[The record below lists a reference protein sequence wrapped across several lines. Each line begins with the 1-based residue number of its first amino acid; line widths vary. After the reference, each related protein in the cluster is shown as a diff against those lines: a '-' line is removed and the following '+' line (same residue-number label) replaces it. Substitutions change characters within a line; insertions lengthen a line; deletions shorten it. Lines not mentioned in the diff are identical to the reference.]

1 MRRPLRGGK
10 RRNKNENHC
19 SHYFN
24 RSSFF
29 LVTPIHSQN
38 VLQNHSV
45 SQRSPRPLIATEQEV
60 NQFLKNYIERYTG
73 KNIDEFLL
81 LFSLK
86 AVQNQKD
93 RLPGIREIYRNFFDQ
108 TQALHCRIEDQKVEI
123 YENAVEVKARYE
135 IEQIVK
141 KGEGKKVWRGRIRWV
156 LIREDGI
163 LKILSID
170 YKHEETP

>member
-1 MRRPLRGGK
+1 MRKTALIISIILPLLFG
-10 RRNKNENHC
+10 
-19 SHYFN
+19 
-24 RSSFF
+24 
-29 LVTPIHSQN
+29 TQIHSQN
-38 VLQNHSV
+38 VVQNLSV
-45 SQRSPRPLIATEQEV
+45 SQLSPRPLIATEQEV
-60 NQFLKNYIERYTG
+60 NQFLKNYIERYMG
-73 KNIDEFLL
+73 KNIDEFLW

-93 RLPGIREIYRNFFDQ
+93 GLPGIREIYRNFFDQ
-108 TQALHCRIEDQKVEI
+108 TQTLHSRIEDRKVEI